1 MTYDRFEHE
10 QQVMTCWAIVDELKT
25 INEGVLEKDLSPDQV
40 ANMLSGLSVLYQLKF
55 EKLFALFEAS
65 I

>member
-10 QQVMTCWAIVDELKT
+10 QQIMTCWAIVDELKT

-40 ANMLSGLSVLYQLKF
+40 ANMLSGLSALYQLKF